1 MNRPKQKLQGAISA
15 ALLVAALSA
24 QAQDFSSMQM
34 QGVEQMTIE
43 VDVDAAA
50 ERLSRAVQFPTISN
64 QDRSDFDTEAFEGY
78 HEFLEQAYP
87 GVHKTLEKELL
98 GDPRP
103 YSLLYTWEQSVVHL
117 GGQGPQPAAG
127 GVLRPPGRSSGS

>member
-50 ERLSRAVQFPTISN
+50 ERATSIR
-64 QDRSDFDTEAFEGY
+64 
-78 HEFLEQAYP
+78 
-87 GVHKTLEKELL
+87 
-98 GDPRP
+98 
-103 YSLLYTWEQSVVHL
+103 
-117 GGQGPQPAAG
+117 
-127 GVLRPPGRSSGS
+127 